1 MRVGEWDTQSSDN
14 KQEKKDS
21 HEDLGVSKIFIHPDF
36 KNGSLFNDVALIKLN
51 SASKPQP
58 HINTICIA
66 DEGKYLDYDSKLCI
80 STGWG
85 KNGFS

>member
-14 KQEKKDS
+14 NNENKDS
-21 HEDLGVSKIFIHPDF
+21 HEDIGVSKIFIHPNF
-36 KNGSLFNDVALIKLN
+36 KNGSLFNDIALIKLN
-51 SASKPQP
+51 SANKPQP
-58 HINTICIA
+58 HINPICIA
-66 DEGKYLDYDSKLCI
+66 EGKSVNYDSKSCI